1 MTRIAVVTGGS
12 RGIGYSTAGQLL
24 DAGFEV
30 IITGRNESSLG
41 EAQETLSSR
50 GSVTTLAFD
59 ASSAEDTARVLTPLQ
74 VDVLVAN
81 VGVGYSGSILK
92 TSLDDWE
99 MVLRNNVTS
108 AFVAIQS
115 VLSGMM
121 ERKWGRIV
129 TVGSMASHIPIRGG
143 VAYVASKHAL
153 LGITRAVALDVKG
166 TGVTV
171 NMVAPAFVRTDMTK
185 ENVTRIVAASGLES
199 DVAEQKL
206 AALST
211 LNRLLEPDE
220 VATEIMRFVMDEQ
233 GEMSGTSVAMGFEPA
248 VDEDSL

>member
-30 IITGRNESSLG
+30 VITGRSEDSLRD
-41 EAQETLSSR
+41 AQESLSSR
-50 GSVTTLAFD
+50 GSITTLAFD
-59 ASSAEDTARVLTPLQ
+59 ASSAEDTVRSLTPIRA
-74 VDVLVAN
+74 DVLIAN
-81 VGVGYSGSILK
+81 VGVGFSGSVQR
-92 TSLDDWE
+92 TSLEDWD

-115 VLSGMM
+115 VLGGML

-129 TVGSMASHIPIRGG
+129 TVGSMASHIPIRSG

-153 LGITRAVALDVKG
+153 LGITRAIALDSKG
-166 TGVTV
+166 SGVTV
-171 NMVAPAFVRTDMTK
+171 NMVAPAFVRTDMTR
-185 ENVTRIVAASGLES
+185 ENVTRIVAASGLKSE
-199 DVAEQKL
+199 VAEQKL

-220 VATEIMRFVMDEQ
+220 VATEIMRFVQDER
-233 GEMSGTSVAMGFEPA
+233 GEVTGTSVSMGFEPT
-248 VDEDSL
+248 VDEESL

>member
-1 MTRIAVVTGGS
+1 MTRRAVVTGGS

-30 IITGRNESSLG
+30 VITGRNEDSLL
-41 EAQETLSSR
+41 EAEETLSSR
-50 GSVTTLAFD
+50 GPVTTLAFD
-59 ASSAEDTARVLTPLQ
+59 ASSAEATARALSPLQ
-74 VDVLVAN
+74 TDVLIAN
-81 VGVGYSGSILK
+81 VGVGFSGSILK
-92 TSLDDWE
+92 TSLDDWD
-99 MVLRNNVTS
+99 MVLRNNLTS

-115 VLSGMM
+115 VLGGMM
-121 ERKWGRIV
+121 ERRWGRIV
-129 TVGSMASHIPIRGG
+129 TVGSMASHIPIRSG

-153 LGITRAVALDVKG
+153 LGVTRAIALDAKG
-166 TGVTV
+166 SGVTV

-185 ENVTRIVAASGLES
+185 ENVTRIVAASGLKSE
-199 DVAEQKL
+199 VAEQKL

-220 VATEIMRFVMDEQ
+220 VAAQIMRFVLDEK
-233 GEMSGTSVAMGFEPA
+233 GEVTGASIAMGFEPA

>member
-30 IITGRNESSLG
+30 VITGRNEVSLR
-41 EAQETLSSR
+41 EAQGALSTR

-59 ASSAEDTARVLTPLQ
+59 ASSAEATVRSLTPLQ
-74 VDVLVAN
+74 VDVLIAN

-129 TVGSMASHIPIRGG
+129 TVGSMASHLPIRSG

-153 LGITRAVALDVKG
+153 LGITRAIALDVKG
-166 TGVTV
+166 SRRHGQYGCASLRSNGHDQGECHENRGRQRPQIGCRRAEVGGTV
-171 NMVAPAFVRTDMTK
+171 NP
-185 ENVTRIVAASGLES
+185 
-199 DVAEQKL
+199 Q
-206 AALST
+206 
-211 LNRLLEPDE
+211 P
-220 VATEIMRFVMDEQ
+220 
-233 GEMSGTSVAMGFEPA
+233 PP
-248 VDEDSL
+248 